1 MDGDLRIGPAGRV
14 DVGGC
19 RVPLMHEGVQDV
31 YILGSANV
39 GKSTL
44 VNRLI
49 QRDFS
54 LEEAP
59 WKEERR
65 IKGKILGDVEAEEAL
80 RDQLFAGGEEQ
91 AAAGSRKIS
100 GGVDMGPDGKEWQ
113 TFHIEGGL
121 DLGDLDEDELM
132 DSEEAWVESVE
143 EGVQGAVGEEGGD
156 GKADQA
162 RAGWETFE
170 IEV

>member
-1 MDGDLRIGPAGRV
+1 MDGDLRIGPAGLV

-80 RDQLFAGGEEQ
+80 RDRLFAGGEEQ
-91 AAAGSRKIS
+91 AAAGSR
-100 GGVDMGPDGKEWQ
+100 
-113 TFHIEGGL
+113 
-121 DLGDLDEDELM
+121 
-132 DSEEAWVESVE
+132 
-143 EGVQGAVGEEGGD
+143 
-156 GKADQA
+156 
-162 RAGWETFE
+162 
-170 IEV
+170 

>member
-1 MDGDLRIGPAGRV
+1 M
-14 DVGGC
+14 
-19 RVPLMHEGVQDV
+19 QDV

-54 LEEAP
+54 LEDAP

-65 IKGKILGDVEAEEAL
+65 IKGKILGDIEAEEAL
-80 RDQLFAGGEEQ
+80 RDRFFEQQTEGG
-91 AAAGSRKIS
+91 ARKVS
-100 GGVDMGPDGKEWQ
+100 GGVDMGPDGEEWE

-121 DLGDLDEDELM
+121 DLGDLDEDELL
-132 DSEEAWVESVE
+132 DSGEASRETGEEA
-143 EGVQGAVGEEGGD
+143 VQSAE
-156 GKADQA
+156 
-162 RAGWETFE
+162 GWETFQ
-170 IEV
+170 IEVSVSAETKLSDVRSRVGMFVG